1 MEYIPTGSK
10 ILISGASG
18 FSATWAVRHLLENGY
33 RVRGTVRSDLKGKF
47 LSKMFSY
54 GDKFEYI
61 IESLW
66 KILLKMNVEDPQ
78 DLIGPAHGT
87 SVQHIIVTSSVSAI
101 SELVDEPKLFTEN
114 DWNEQSIQLVEQ
126 LGKDAPAGL
135 KYFASKTLAEKAAWD
150 FYNKHKSE
158 LSWELVVLCPGWV
171 FGPAIHEVAT
181 LKSLN
186 TSTALWYKA
195 VFTEEEVDIMKWK
208 WTWVDVRDLAEAH
221 MLSLEK
227 EAAGGERLILVA
239 GEFWFDDWVNIA
251 NELPPSE
258 ISSRISKPRP
268 EGSVQGRTYIMRLDG
283 SKATHI
289 LGIQYRDMREMTKD
303 MLAYF
308 ESRGW

>member
-1 MEYIPTGSK
+1 MK
-10 ILISGASG
+10 
-18 FSATWAVRHLLENGY
+18 
-33 RVRGTVRSDLKGKF
+33 
-47 LSKMFSY
+47 
-54 GDKFEYI
+54 
-61 IESLW
+61 
-66 KILLKMNVEDPQ
+66 
-78 DLIGPAHGT
+78 HGT

-126 LGKDAPAGL
+126 LGRDAPAGL

-171 FGPAIHEVAT
+171 FGLAIHEVAT

-283 SKATHI
+283 SKANHI
-289 LGIQYRDMREMTKD
+289 LGIQYRDM
-303 MLAYF
+303 
-308 ESRGW
+308 